1 MCTLGY
7 PTEIQ
12 KLVDTFDPYREAIS
26 SKQFDRIPPEAVD
39 AFNKTSNSTTMHTHR
54 GFFMSQKERKAS

>member
-39 AFNKTSNSTTMHTHR
+39 AFNKLKQWSWE
-54 GFFMSQKERKAS
+54 QDQ

>member
-1 MCTLGY
+1 MIMCTLGY

-39 AFNKTSNSTTMHTHR
+39 AFNKFKQWSWE
-54 GFFMSQKERKAS
+54 QDQ